1 MKPPHHSITPSAPST
16 HALADIA
23 VSALEIAAQ
32 ALRAYSAAVKALESR
47 VALIDVKLESLAAEP
62 LADASGLASWMPAGI
77 ELENRSH
84 VDTATAALW
93 LNRKPQTLRGWACF
107 EDGPLRPLRLRGRL
121 MWSVAEIRT
130 ALALDQVG
138 RGQGSGARSRPMNA
152 RDS

>member
-1 MKPPHHSITPSAPST
+1 MKPPHNSVTPSARSS

-23 VSALEIAAQ
+23 VSALETAAQ
-32 ALRAYSAAVKALESR
+32 ALRAYSVAVKALESR
-47 VALIDVKLESLAAEP
+47 VAQMDVKLESLTAEP
-62 LADASGLASWMPAGI
+62 PADASVLASWMPAGI
-77 ELENRSH
+77 KLENRSH
-84 VDTATAALW
+84 VDTATAARW

-138 RGQGSGARSRPMNA
+138 PGHGSGPSPRPMKM